1 MDQIKKEMDLA
12 QEGTQDLGNDRA
24 ARDVQTLSDLE
35 MVLVGGGEC
44 IVCW

>member
-12 QEGTQDLGNDRA
+12 HEGTQDRDLERG

-44 IVCW
+44 VVCW